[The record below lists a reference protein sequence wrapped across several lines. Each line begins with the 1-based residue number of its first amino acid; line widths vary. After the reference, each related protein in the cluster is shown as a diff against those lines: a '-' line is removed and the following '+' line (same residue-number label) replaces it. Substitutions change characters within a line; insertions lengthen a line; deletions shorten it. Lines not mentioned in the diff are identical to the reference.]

1 MLMSI
6 ALRVNRYMNSGIPG
20 DRPILVVEDEP
31 DVATTILTM
40 LERDGW
46 TAIHADSLD
55 KGLARLQEFNPAI
68 VIVDLGLP
76 DGSGMAIVRE
86 AAARSATGVI
96 VVSGRCDEVDR
107 VVGLE
112 VGADDYIAKPF
123 SAREMNARVRA
134 LQRRMGR
141 DRPAEGGPSP
151 AHRASRKPLTIQG
164 TTLDPARLRVIGADG
179 TSINLTSGE
188 AELLAQL
195 IEAGGEPLSRES
207 VAERVLG
214 HRLQPQ
220 QRGVDQLA
228 SSLRQKIERVSGSA
242 IRIVAARGKGY
253 RLIL

>member
-1 MLMSI
+1 MLSFH
-6 ALRVNRYMNSGIPG
+6 APEVKRYMNVGVPA
-20 DRPILVVEDEP
+20 DRPILVVEDE
-31 DVATTILTM
+31 DEVAATILTM

-46 TAIHADSLD
+46 TAIHASSLD
-55 KGLARLQEFNPAI
+55 QGLARLQEFDPAI

-76 DGSGMAIVRE
+76 DGSGMTIVRE
-86 AAARSATGVI
+86 AAARVATGVI

-134 LQRRMGR
+134 LQRRIGR
-141 DRPAEGGPSP
+141 DRHVDVGPRM
-151 AHRASRKPLTIQG
+151 ARAPRKPLTVQG
-164 TTLDPARLRVIGADG
+164 TTLDPARLRVTGADG
-179 TSINLTSGE
+179 TSANLTSGE

-195 IEAGGEPLSRES
+195 IEAGDEPLSREV
-207 VAERVLG
+207 VAEKVLG

-228 SSLRQKIERVSGSA
+228 SSLRQKIERVSGGA

-253 RLIL
+253 RLIV

>member
-1 MLMSI
+1 MSHGAAI
-6 ALRVNRYMNSGIPG
+6 A
-20 DRPILVVEDEP
+20 RPILVVEDED
-31 DVATTILTM
+31 DVASTIMTM
-40 LERDGW
+40 LQRDGW
-46 TAIHADSLD
+46 TTLHAASLD
-55 KGLARLQEFNPAI
+55 EGLARLAAHDPAI

-76 DGSGMAIVRE
+76 DGSGMTLVRE
-86 AAARSATGVI
+86 AALRQATGVI
-96 VVSGRCDEVDR
+96 VVSGRSDEVDR
-107 VVGLE
+107 IVGLE

-134 LQRRMGR
+134 LHRRLGAA
-141 DRPAEGGPSP
+141 RPATARMAGHMPP
-151 AHRASRKPLTIQG
+151 AARPPLTVHG
-164 TTLDPARLRVIGADG
+164 TTLDPARLRVSGADG
-179 TSINLTSGE
+179 TSVNLTSGE

-195 IEAGGEPLSRES
+195 IESGDEPLSREL

-228 SSLRQKIERVSGSA
+228 SSLRQKIERVSAGA

>member
-1 MLMSI
+1 MSMG
-6 ALRVNRYMNSGIPG
+6 VSGV
-20 DRPILVVEDEP
+20 RPILVVEDEAE
-31 DVATTILTM
+31 VAATILAM

-46 TAIHADSLD
+46 TTIHAASLD
-55 KGLARLQEFNPAI
+55 EGLARLAADNPGI

-76 DGSGMAIVRE
+76 DGSGMTIVRE
-86 AAARSATGVI
+86 AATRDATGVI
-96 VVSGRCDEVDR
+96 VVSGRSDEVDR

-134 LQRRMGR
+134 LHRRLGGER
-141 DRPAEGGPSP
+141 PGVGAVVRAPARGGRPAITV
-151 AHRASRKPLTIQG
+151 HG
-164 TTLDPARLRVIGADG
+164 TTLDPARLKITGTDG
-179 TSINLTSGE
+179 TSVNLTSGE

-195 IEAGGEPLSRES
+195 IDAGDEPLAREV
-207 VAERVLG
+207 VAEKVLG

-228 SSLRQKIERVSGSA
+228 SSLRQKVERASGQA